1 MQITSYSS
9 AIYKMFPTL
18 KENVPW
24 IDVNKN
30 SKREKEEIVPR
41 HHQTDMYYS
50 ENNTEVTFSEKRLFL
65 AQQSRN
71 MVPELRKKLIVE
83 TIKCLNLNE
92 HYEARAALKAIG
104 EETLPYLLQ
113 YIDDKSDS
121 KKWSVYNVLQFMPR
135 CYSKFNNVKFIEEE
149 LLPTLKKQLKQEK
162 NISLKKQLGSTISI
176 YETIV
181 EQKGITSYGENKEST
196 YIKWL
201 PELFPNLNKATPWV
215 DFNKNNF
222 LDDNEYVPLWVDNDG
237 IDIDCIKNRDKLV
250 FVLKNYKLLDK
261 GKLGILHKKCIENYI
276 EGTSWPE
283 REDLM
288 KFIFANDA
296 LNTVTLKEIINYLYV
311 KNKETR
317 KNTYNLIKTA
327 VYYIDKEELKKILLP
342 KLKRRLL
349 TEMELKSE
357 LTQIIDLIDK
367 K

>member
-1 MQITSYSS
+1 MQTYRNFIHS
-9 AIYKMFPTL
+9 MFPTL

-24 IDVNKN
+24 VDVNKN
-30 SKREKEEIVPR
+30 NKREKEEIVPR

-71 MVPELRKKLIVE
+71 MAPELRKKLILE
-83 TIKCLNLNE
+83 TIKYLSSNE
-92 HYEARAALKAIG
+92 DYEARAALKAIG

-149 LLPTLKKQLKQEK
+149 LLPALKKQLEQEK
-162 NISLKKQLGSTISI
+162 NISLKEHLDSTIST

-181 EQKGITSYGENKEST
+181 KQKGITSYGENKELT

-215 DFNKNNF
+215 DFNKNNS
-222 LDDNEYVPLWVDNDG
+222 LDDNEYVSFWVDNDG

-261 GKLGILHKKCIENYI
+261 DQLGVFVL
-276 EGTSWPE
+276 W
-283 REDLM
+283 
-288 KFIFANDA
+288 
-296 LNTVTLKEIINYLYV
+296 
-311 KNKETR
+311 
-317 KNTYNLIKTA
+317 
-327 VYYIDKEELKKILLP
+327 
-342 KLKRRLL
+342 
-349 TEMELKSE
+349 
-357 LTQIIDLIDK
+357 
-367 K
+367 